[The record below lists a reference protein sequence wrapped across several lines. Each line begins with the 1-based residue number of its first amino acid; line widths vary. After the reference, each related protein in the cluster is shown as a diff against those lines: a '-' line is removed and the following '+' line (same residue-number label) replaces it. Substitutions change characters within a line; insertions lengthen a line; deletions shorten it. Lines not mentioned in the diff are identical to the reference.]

1 MIHSTPTI
9 ESMPICAN
17 GRSTSISAMSTNS
30 ASARLRIS
38 SRRIRST
45 LPGAPPRPSSGGG
58 SHGAAPATSGRGA
71 VTGSIVGSIVGSV
84 AGAGGAPATD
94 DSRSSRSSKPAN
106 SPTLG

>member
-1 MIHSTPTI
+1 MIPLIHSTPTI

-45 LPGAPPRPSSGGG
+45 LPGAPPRPSSGCG
-58 SHGAAPATSGRGA
+58 SHGAAPAASGRGA
-71 VTGSIVGSIVGSV
+71 VTGSIVGSV